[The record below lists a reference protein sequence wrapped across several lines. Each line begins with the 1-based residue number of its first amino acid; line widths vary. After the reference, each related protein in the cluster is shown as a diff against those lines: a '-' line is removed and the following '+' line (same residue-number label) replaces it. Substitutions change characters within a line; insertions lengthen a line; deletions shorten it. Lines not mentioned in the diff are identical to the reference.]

1 MCIDSKINKIYIL
14 GGVDGQIKGMD
25 IFSLNFYDN
34 KNKNI
39 QWTQ

>member
-1 MCIDSKINKIYIL
+1 MCVDTKNNKVYFL

-25 IFSLNFYDN
+25 IYSLSFYDL